1 MRHFSVNPLNAP
13 FSEYPLLSAYL
24 DRGGI
29 RLHNWWGVLLYRIG
43 TLVPDLAIEVLSA
56 GNTEGEMRR
65 KLHDYFTAGVRLV
78 WYIDPRHSSRQSVHG
93 RKRVQRGFRGGFALR
108 RRCVARFRAA
118 TKGTVWRFG
127 NVRVESDRCG

>member
-78 WYIDPRHSSRQSVHG
+78 WYIDPRTRPAKAYTAENACSEVSAADSLSGGDVLP
-93 RKRVQRGFRGGFALR
+93 GFVLPLRELFGGL
-108 RRCVARFRAA
+108 
-118 TKGTVWRFG
+118 GT
-127 NVRVESDRCG
+127 